1 MHTANHYYGHAHVM
15 ARYAELAEV
24 PRIWGYL
31 QHGWNTHDGFAPGT
45 QFTDGFAKLVWSQ
58 ACARRGWA
66 TGLRDYVVV
75 GAPWAYLLDLEK
87 QDEWAATSVEREGTI
102 VYPFHGWEQQQVLG
116 SHDRY
121 IEQIREVEGDVPITI
136 CLYWNEYQ
144 DKNVRRVYED
154 AGLRVITHGYRG
166 YLWKGTDTE
175 FLYKQL
181 DELRRHKRVVSNRIG
196 SALFY
201 GASVGADIGIYGDP
215 MLLEAERSQL
225 GGQTKPL
232 RFWPEM
238 HQPFVPRDVAW
249 ELTREELGMDVVLS
263 PAEVRQE
270 FGWTQ
275 ALRRTAA
282 TEEHSAAVADPD
294 EQPLDHL
301 PTDDE
306 QTDDSAVSSR
316 DGDLATT

>member
-1 MHTANHYYGHAHVM
+1 MHTANHYYGHAHIM

-75 GAPWAYLLDLEK
+75 GSPWAYLLELEK
-87 QDEWAATSVEREGTI
+87 QDEWAAADPAREGTI

-121 IEQIREVEGDVPITI
+121 IDEIRDVEGDVPITI

-144 DKNVRRVYED
+144 DERVRQVYER

-166 YLWKGTDTE
+166 YLWKGTDTQ

-181 DELRRHKRVVSNRIG
+181 DELRRHRRVVSNRIG

-238 HQPFVPRDVAW
+238 HQPFVPPEYAAQ
-249 ELTREELGMDVVLS
+249 LTREELGMDVMLS
-263 PAEVRQE
+263 PAEIRQE
-270 FGWTQ
+270 FGWTA
-275 ALRRTAA
+275 ALRRT
-282 TEEHSAAVADPD
+282 TLENGWQDGVSEDEEQLA
-294 EQPLDHL
+294 HL

-306 QTDDSAVSSR
+306 KSDDQARQS
-316 DGDLATT
+316 GDLATT